1 MQIALIFLDSC
12 EMSVTMVAYHFND
25 TLLFTHD
32 GWITLVASSM
42 DKGGSW
48 VDLGM
53 VRGRRLGAG
62 CGMGRE
68 TIGVG

>member
-1 MQIALIFLDSC
+1 
-12 EMSVTMVAYHFND
+12 
-25 TLLFTHD
+25 
-32 GWITLVASSM
+32 VASSM

-48 VDLGM
+48 VDHGM

-68 TIGVG
+68 TLGVG